1 MKYWSQLLL
10 ALLLCALPQ
19 ARGQFGSFGDIPI
32 EINAEQTR
40 FEGGLAI
47 AEGNVLIRYGTVTIY
62 ADYGQYNP
70 DTHDVLV
77 TGNVRIF
84 RGDDLTHPGA
94 TAPVQS
100 GTVSPSKLFIGERA
114 IYNL

>member
-1 MKYWSQLLL
+1 MKYWSQLVL
-10 ALLLCALPQ
+10 AFLLCALPQ

-32 EINAEQTR
+32 ESNAEETR

-62 ADYGQYNP
+62 AGYGQYNP

-84 RGDDLTHPGA
+84 RGDEVTHGKGGA
-94 TAPVQS
+94 SPVQNE
-100 GTVSPSKLFIGERA
+100 TVSPSKLFIGERA
-114 IYNL
+114 IY